1 MFDFKYSGPAYG
13 SGGGGGGG
21 LSVPGGRIQY
31 REPVLPRV
39 PFALGEVVSI
49 DGDDSI
55 KAVVTTLSI
64 SHQGW
69 NVEVNWIC
77 NGDLKIAWIAPSR
90 LALIRPISEETQDM
104 PICG

>member
-1 MFDFKYSGPAYG
+1 MSYAEQMAGTNRA
-13 SGGGGGGG
+13 
-21 LSVPGGRIQY
+21 LALRHA
-31 REPVLPRV
+31 LPQV

-69 NVEVNWIC
+69 NVEVQWIC
-77 NGDLKIAWIAPSR
+77 NGDLKTAWIAPSR
-90 LALIRPISEETQDM
+90 LTLIPEVQPEPEYDKLGPVGS
-104 PICG
+104 GL